1 MNKNAGG
8 KNTNFFGKL
17 FEEKTNNEPILLNNG
32 YIKYNLIN
40 KPTKQHH
47 YYLSKNLENK
57 IITFTLQNGFKLY
70 MKKKYNINEINLFRH
85 PDEVYIIEDKVKNKI
100 IIKILE
106 KKSQNVEGSV
116 ETKLL
121 SSISLKREYELALG
135 NQFEIHYG
143 LCLNNFLKKKMISSE
158 KKYIIWNIIFNEN
171 NIKLLFGDD
180 SNYFETLNDWFN
192 NF

>member
-192 NF
+192 NI

>member
-8 KNTNFFGKL
+8 KNTNYFGKL
-17 FEEKTNNEPILLNNG
+17 FEEKTNNQPILLNNE
-32 YIKYNLIN
+32 YIKYNLIK
-40 KPTKQHH
+40 KPKKIHH
-47 YYLSKNLENK
+47 YYLSKILENK

-70 MKKKYNINEINLFRH
+70 MKNKYNIDEINLFRH

-143 LCLNNFLKKKMISSE
+143 LCVNNFLKNKISSSE

-180 SNYFETLNDWFN
+180 PNYFETLNNWIN